1 MIILKLQ
8 NKAKELIILTFYL
21 KFSEQMKKLV
31 IVLRSMNN
39 RNKTKIVLKNGE
51 E

>member
-31 IVLRSMNN
+31 IVLRSKNN
-39 RNKTKIVLKNGE
+39 HKKITIILKIEKN
-51 E
+51 